1 MKKLLTHSILV
12 LCLFLSAISAQAA
25 ITVRLASSSVPSW
38 SSVNLYAW
46 TGSSTPLLGSW
57 PGRQII
63 PDSVGW
69 YSYTFHEDV
78 TSVNIIWN
86 DGSGAQTEDITSVTQ
101 STCYRLNSQI
111 GNKIGVTIVNCLGDI
126 IIPEDTIPEDI
137 ILPQLP
143 RAELWYDFTG
153 TGEKGIVQEG
163 EYRLETNNTL
173 WEYIAYTYGVSKNF
187 MQIDYITAFQDEVNH
202 QKLKGYLHAI
212 EDVNG
217 DGKMDFSHESNR
229 NLDYWAT
236 ISNAGE
242 YSGTQEYK
250 LINTNFDVNN
260 DGRIDYLLFNGV
272 EDNWSIMFQQADGSF
287 EEQYMQ
293 LMSAAEYEN
302 AFDPDDPKRWGST
315 ASKAYGRRGKVDR
328 SASPLFANLA
338 LIGNGLPRPPVYY
351 DHAFMPTRVLD
362 LNADGYM
369 DIIDE
374 ERGILC
380 YNCGDGKWIRVD
392 MGCSGIIVADLNGD
406 DIQDFVYPGSKLCAV
421 IYRGENNFETQVLY
435 ENLQVDQEMYCYDF
449 DRDGDVDILV
459 TFSAS
464 LNSTGYAYT
473 MFFEN
478 DGDGR
483 FTQLEEQ
490 DYGTNKLLFSNCQDL
505 DGDGYYDMLAFRGA
519 FETNNYREVSCS
531 KEADLEVVW
540 LKGLSNKTFAEPE
553 VLFTYSPEEAKYDG
567 GYWFYNHNYV
577 KINVAD
583 IDNDGYME
591 VWFSKEKEAVANGG
605 FDQLF
610 TKLIDMSGVVN
621 TAPSAPAKP
630 ELRYDNG
637 LLTISWGNGA
647 DTQTATTDLT
657 YALRVGSTPGGN
669 DILHAHA
676 NADGSRRN
684 FLDGNMG
691 KYHTYTLDLTQRKP
705 CMVYVSVQTIDAQHV
720 GSAWSEEASV
730 EHTALFADFSVSKN
744 EVGRGVT
751 LTATA
756 LDLGDEVT
764 HSWIAEDGVCV
775 GSDNVVQIS
784 FDAVGKKSITHTITL
799 PNGTMAIANEI
810 VNVMPNHVDTA
821 NLSGIIEGGMEKMY
835 VDVLKYGN
843 GAKLTGI
850 NRLLADYTM
859 DGYWDAIGAGVSI
872 DDATSAVNAIFK
884 GAEDY
889 AFSRAS
895 GIWNTDLEF
904 NSTFWYDWDHNG
916 VADVLFQTSHLA
928 NEAKY
933 YYLPHNG
940 TNNMLAKKSDENL
953 AALFGSYLY
962 SDMGDFGGYM
972 QYVDFTHNGYY
983 DFYAGSGKDM
993 SSYFYT
999 HRLDGSYQK
1008 EEIKGDVDKWLLQ
1021 AALTGGRTVSSIGIE
1036 CGERFYIDVNKDGF
1050 TDACVLYYD
1059 YTNRGP
1065 YTDLVVMLNK
1075 GNCQFEQ
1082 LIIPFARPLSSPR
1095 SAGGSDIY
1103 NPHLAD
1109 MNNDGYIDIVANRGY
1124 DGALYIMWNEANQR
1138 FSAPDILPLGDL
1150 DDFLFE
1156 DKVDWMGLSGLDT
1169 YTITAQI
1176 DVVDID
1182 NNGYLDVVSMQ
1193 CDKSV
1198 GYSLENKRPGTYN
1211 KGYGPY
1217 VHYFGSDGVIRQGF
1231 LYKHTDLDVDVML
1244 DLYNL
1249 FKLPNHEWS
1258 VLIGGLDMN
1267 ESHVDYQILPIHGTA
1282 NERPSA
1288 PEGVRAVQNAEG
1300 MLIEWSGA
1308 KDDFTPTT
1316 QMRYN
1321 LSVKR
1326 KGMTGA
1332 GAYIIS
1338 PQNGANSN
1346 AAPMRNYDYITA
1358 EQYLVPLSALPEG
1371 EYEIQLQAI
1380 DLQGDWSDF
1389 SEPITI
1395 EIQRESVLDAPTV
1408 ACLKKPITL
1417 VYMGAPSTSTPEWNF
1432 DGAEIVSGSGYG
1444 PYELKWDSVGTKTI
1458 SLTVDGETETRMIY
1472 VEENDFEIDFP
1483 VVVVDNMPV
1492 TINLPKGMEATYYIA
1507 NNGYWEPI
1515 SKFKDIVTQKGN
1527 TLTFKAYPNSAEQGK
1542 YLGIQ
1547 LVNENG
1553 CDTILKKTFW
1563 VVGQNDVPTIS
1574 LVTSNAD
1581 GHNVIN
1587 WSETSTYNFS
1597 EVRVLKETNRYN
1609 QFVEVGIVPIYEGM
1623 YVDRSSNAA
1632 VKSERY
1638 VIEPVMGDVEIPMG
1652 TIHQTTHLT
1661 INRGL
1666 NDQTWNLIWNRYE
1679 GANVVSYNILRGASP
1694 DAMSIIATVSSNHT
1708 SYTDFALDSS
1718 EPYYAI
1724 EYVLA
1729 DEVNMAPQQRRNA
1742 ARNLNS
1748 GRSNVVNS
1756 ATAGKIVYA
1765 EKIAVLSANNK
1776 YETTAE
1782 KTMLLLYAE
1791 VMPVATTYQQAKWE
1805 IISGSDLATID
1816 QNGLLTARTPNKG
1829 GVVTVK
1835 ATTADGTDLSATR
1848 NITIGA
1854 IVVEEN
1860 PEPNPGDKVY
1870 YTVTFQDWDGTIL
1883 KTEQVEQGQSATAPA
1898 DPIRE
1903 GYTFIGW
1910 NTDFANVQSDLFVT
1924 AMYVENGSDLVY
1936 FIVGFMDWDGT
1947 ILKTEQVLQGQSAT
1961 PPANPTREGYTFIG
1975 WDTDFTN
1982 VQSDLLVKA
1991 LYEQNT
1997 ALDDIEEE
2005 STLRPR
2011 KEMID
2016 GILYIIMPDGTKY
2029 TMQGKRVK

>member
-1 MKKLLTHSILV
+1 MKKLITHSILV
-12 LCLFLSAISAQAA
+12 LCMLFNAISSQAE
-25 ITVRLASSSVPSW
+25 ITVRLDPSSVPSW
-38 SSVNLYAW
+38 SSVYLYAW
-46 TGSSTPLLGSW
+46 TGSSTPVLGSW
-57 PGRQII
+57 PGRQVI
-63 PDSVGW
+63 PDSEGW
-69 YSYTFHEDV
+69 YSYTFHEDI

-86 DGSGAQTEDITSVTQ
+86 YGSAQTKDITNVTQ
-101 STCYRLNSQI
+101 STCYSLNSQT
-111 GNKIGVTIVNCLGDI
+111 GNKIEVTIVDCLGDV

-163 EYRLETNNTL
+163 WCKSDIDKNEWQKMEF
-173 WEYIAYTYGVSKNF
+173 EYIAYTHGMSKNF
-187 MQIDYITAFQDEVNH
+187 EAIDSIMAFEYNFKS
-202 QKLKGYLHAI
+202 KLAGYLYAI
-212 EDVNG
+212 EDING

-236 ISNAGE
+236 ISDAGE
-242 YSGTQEYK
+242 YNDTQEGK

-293 LMSAAEYEN
+293 LMSTEEY
-302 AFDPDDPKRWGST
+302 ASTFDPNDSKRWGST
-315 ASKAYGRRGKVDR
+315 ASNGYRGRTNRGVPN
-328 SASPLFANLA
+328 ALAANLTFSGVW
-338 LIGNGLPRPPVYY
+338 LGPPEVYY
-351 DHAFMPTRVLD
+351 DDAFMPTRTLD

-374 ERGILC
+374 ERGIFC
-380 YNCGDGKWIRVD
+380 YNGGDGKWVRVD
-392 MGCSGIIVADLNGD
+392 MSCSGIIVADLNGD

-435 ENLQVDQEMYCYDF
+435 ENLQVDQDMYCYDF

-459 TFSAS
+459 TFSAP

-490 DYGTNKLLFSNCQDL
+490 DYGANKLLFSNCQDL
-505 DGDGYYDMLAFRGA
+505 DGDGYYDMLAFRGQ
-519 FETNNYREVSCS
+519 FETNNYREVKCS
-531 KEADLEVVW
+531 AKEKLEVVW
-540 LKGLSNKTFAEPE
+540 LKGLSNKTFANPE
-553 VLFTYSPEEAKYDG
+553 LLITYSPDEAEGKEFFSG
-567 GYWFYNHNYV
+567 EWFLNHNKV
-577 KINVAD
+577 KINAAD
-583 IDNDGYME
+583 IDNDGYIE
-591 VWFSKEKEAVANGG
+591 VWVSEEKDAVTIEGFSSAS
-605 FDQLF
+605 QLF
-610 TKLIDMSGVVN
+610 TKLVNMSGVIN
-621 TAPSAPAKP
+621 TAPSAPDKP

-637 LLTISWGNGA
+637 LLTISWGNGTDA
-647 DTQTATTDLT
+647 QTSTTDLT

-705 CMVYVSVQTIDAQHV
+705 CMVYVSVQAIDAQYV

-744 EVGRGVT
+744 EVGRGVV

-756 LDLGDEVT
+756 LDLGEEAT

-775 GSDNVVQIS
+775 GSGNVVQIS

-799 PNGTMAIANEI
+799 TDGTMAIANEI

-821 NLSGIIEGGMEKMY
+821 DFSGIIESSMMNMY
-835 VDVLKYGN
+835 VDVIRSS
-843 GAKLTGI
+843 AP
-850 NRLLADYTM
+850 NRLLADYNM
-859 DGYWDAIGAGVSI
+859 DGYWDAIGVSVFVEG
-872 DDATSAVNAIFK
+872 ATSSQNAIFK

-916 VADVLFQTSHLA
+916 AADVLVETSFRA
-928 NEAKY
+928 SEAEY

-940 TNNMLAKKSDENL
+940 TSNMQAKKSDENL

-962 SDMGDFGGYM
+962 SDLGDFGGYM

-983 DFYAGSGKDM
+983 DFYAGSGKDT

-1059 YTNRGP
+1059 YINRGP

-1082 LIIPFARPLSSPR
+1082 LIIPFAQSLSSPR

-1124 DGALYIMWNEANQR
+1124 DGAVYIMWNEANQR

-1156 DKVDWMGLSGLDT
+1156 DKFKFGYSS
-1169 YTITAQI
+1169 YIITAQI

-1193 CDKSV
+1193 HDKSI
-1198 GYSLENKRPGTYN
+1198 GYSFEGN

-1217 VHYFGSDGVIRQGF
+1217 VHYFGPDGVIRQGF
-1231 LYKHTDLDVDVML
+1231 LYKHTDLDVDVIL
-1244 DLYNL
+1244 DQYNL

-1258 VLIGGLDMN
+1258 VLLTGFNYGGLK
-1267 ESHVDYQILPIHGTA
+1267 ILPIHGTT

-1308 KDDFTPTT
+1308 KDDFTPAV

-1321 LSVKR
+1321 LSVKK
-1326 KGMTGA
+1326 KGQTGA

-1346 AAPMRNYDYITA
+1346 AAPVRNYDYITA
-1358 EQYLVPLSALPEG
+1358 TQYLVPLTVLSEG
-1371 EYEIQLQAI
+1371 EYEIQVQEI

-1395 EIQRESVLDAPTV
+1395 EIQRESVLEAPTV

-1432 DGAEIVSGSGYG
+1432 DGAEVVSGSGYG

-1458 SLTVDGETETRMIY
+1458 SLTVDGETKTRMIY
-1472 VEENDFEIDFP
+1472 VEENDFKVNFP
-1483 VVVVDNMPV
+1483 SVVVDKMPV
-1492 TINLPKGMEATYYIA
+1492 TINLPKGMEATYYIGDEEG
-1507 NNGYWEPI
+1507 NWVLI
-1515 SKFKDIVTQKGN
+1515 SNFRNIVTQKGN
-1527 TLTFKAYPNSAEQGK
+1527 TLTFIAYPNSAEQGI

-1547 LVNENG
+1547 LENENG
-1553 CDTILKKTFW
+1553 CDTILKKAVY
-1563 VVGQNDVPTIS
+1563 VVGQDDVPTIS

-1694 DAMSIIATVSSNHT
+1694 DAMTTIATVSSNHT

-1729 DEVNMAPQQRRNA
+1729 GDVNMAPQQRRNA

-1782 KTMLLLYAE
+1782 KDVLLLYAE
-1791 VMPVATTYQQAKWE
+1791 LMPVATTYQQVKWE

-1816 QNGLLTARTPNKG
+1816 QNGLLTARTPNNG

-1835 ATTADGTDLSATR
+1835 ATTADGTNLSATR

-1860 PEPNPGDKVY
+1860 PEPNPEDKVY

-1883 KTEQVEQGQSATAPA
+1883 KTEQVEQGQSATAPTN
-1898 DPIRE
+1898 PTRE

-1910 NTDFANVQSDLFVT
+1910 DTEFSNVQSDLLVK
-1924 AMYVENGSDLVY
+1924 ALYVENGSDLVY

-1961 PPANPTREGYTFIG
+1961 PPADPVREGYTFIG
-1975 WDTDFTN
+1975 WDTDFSN
-1982 VQSDLLVKA
+1982 VQSDLLVRA

-1997 ALDDIEEE
+1997 ALEDIEEDA
-2005 STLRPR
+2005 TLRPR